1 MKLFHLDAARVNA
14 RFTQEA
20 AAKAVNISRN
30 TLASYEAYKTTP
42 DIDKAKELASL
53 YGMEVDDIIWS
64 N

>member
-14 RFTQEA
+14 RLTQAEA
-20 AAKAVNISRN
+20 AERVNISRN
-30 TLASYEAYKTTP
+30 TLASYEAYKTMP

-53 YGMEVDDIIWS
+53 YDMDVDDIIWS